1 VYFFFYLAREKDNMD
16 LNWQNQG
23 QTLLNIFKTWYAS
36 DKNAYSEYYLVLCL
50 MMQHLYPGSIDEA
63 QQEANR
69 KQMEKEINTIK
80 GRTHLW
86 TIAVYG
92 PFLAAKALVPK
103 TNKTWKE
110 YSTQKNADLSLNNA
124 YTNRRKKDATSIAYL
139 THGAQYTLWY
149 GMKSNQLRPT
159 EQKQFGLPEGT
170 THAQAYEQLLCTV
183 PLLPLTSE
191 VPTNFPSSNKTNTK
205 LEKVD
210 MYIEVLL
217 TCRQMRQKADR
228 AVLQKWYMGIIDMK
242 TMRNKTLWEDCK
254 TKTACKI
261 LKQRCHIK
269 MILWFLLARLAKE
282 DAPPAANTPPANTP
296 PANTPA
302 NPIIIPPTSAPS
314 APISVQKQALTYL
327 QQLCAVTEF
336 VCLPKVGVQQLDV
349 LDTLLKAA
357 EAEPLDPTAFLTAA
371 TTYVERD
378 DDNVWTFTY
387 HGIRMEIAEGEK
399 QHLLYRFAQAK
410 NTNKV
415 IYALVPLFARIF
427 RVYDDKEA
435 CQKRCGYTEQCEFNN
450 DASVKLFNQFNY
462 GKGTQTLEQVL
473 QRCQSKDR
481 ITGFNCNDGM
491 CRPSTDSNPRFSK
504 ADYGNLATAHQQCLK
519 YCEGTA
525 GYTCYGETGNKRECT
540 EVQEDA
546 AFPFKN
552 YESREAAR
560 EACNKE
566 SENCLDQQSPFDF
579 EEITNI
585 TGKECGQ
592 ETKGVGQYENF
603 YFPWPQANSN
613 RITSSN
619 VDEGKIYQLSKPQDF
634 LQTYFDRNLAALK
647 GFIMNHG
654 AGSGKTITAQAIVS
668 NFLDSNH
675 NDGRDAWHVLWV
687 TKSSLKEQPLQD
699 FYLHPSGF
707 LKRAI
712 LRPTPFD
719 MQRWMRR
726 MSNKN
731 DPWKYKDKDGNVVTI
746 SRNSRQYL
754 PLDNSG
760 QYDIR
765 KDTNAKQLIRFRICM
780 HAYYDSE
787 HRKRFAKNFNLL
799 GKDVERISAQNP
811 APRVNKAITYQ
822 AFVDLL
828 KRKRNKEIDTIR
840 DKMWQMGGNED
851 PLRKTLVV
859 VDEAHNLV
867 SNSDHYHTVLK
878 YFHNSF
884 QRSKDNSCKVV
895 LMTATPI
902 TTHPVQAVHLLH
914 LIQEDRTRWLGEKQV
929 KMRQNKRIPVPH
941 YTKENFVE
949 AGPMT
954 WERKM
959 QFSRLMGNDKI
970 SYFAGELDPR
980 FFALKLWGDI
990 SQVDD
995 GISFFGP
1002 DNGILL
1008 TTLSTRMIKS
1018 MRESVQSVNEA
1029 TDIQRMLLNR
1039 NMTLHQ
1045 ARGNE
1050 RNHQPDKVSID
1061 EIGLVKDSNAAAVAA
1076 VEQEGPPPVPSV
1088 KTTAWMRALLTRFND
1103 VVLPEDDD
1111 DDDY

>member
-1 VYFFFYLAREKDNMD
+1 M
-16 LNWQNQG
+16 W
-23 QTLLNIFKTWYAS
+23 
-36 DKNAYSEYYLVLCL
+36 
-50 MMQHLYPGSIDEA
+50 
-63 QQEANR
+63 
-69 KQMEKEINTIK
+69 
-80 GRTHLW
+80 
-86 TIAVYG
+86 
-92 PFLAAKALVPK
+92 
-103 TNKTWKE
+103 
-110 YSTQKNADLSLNNA
+110 
-124 YTNRRKKDATSIAYL
+124 
-139 THGAQYTLWY
+139 
-149 GMKSNQLRPT
+149 
-159 EQKQFGLPEGT
+159 
-170 THAQAYEQLLCTV
+170 
-183 PLLPLTSE
+183 
-191 VPTNFPSSNKTNTK
+191 
-205 LEKVD
+205 EKV
-210 MYIEVLL
+210 
-217 TCRQMRQKADR
+217 R
-228 AVLQKWYMGIIDMK
+228 
-242 TMRNKTLWEDCK
+242 
-254 TKTACKI
+254 
-261 LKQRCHIK
+261 
-269 MILWFLLARLAKE
+269 
-282 DAPPAANTPPANTP
+282 NTPPANTP
-296 PANTPA
+296 V
-302 NPIIIPPTSAPS
+302 NPIIIPPTSVPS
-314 APISVQKQALTYL
+314 APIPVRKQALTYL

-336 VCLPKVGVQQLDV
+336 VCLPEVGVQQLDV

-357 EAEPLDPTAFLTAA
+357 EAEPLDPTAFLKAA
-371 TTYVERD
+371 TDYVERN

-387 HGIRMEIAEGEK
+387 HGIRRKITETEK
-399 QHLLYRFAQAK
+399 QHLLYRFAQSK
-410 NTNKV
+410 ISNKV
-415 IYALVPLFARIF
+415 IYALMPIFANIF

-435 CQKRCGYTEQCEFNN
+435 CQKRCGFTEQCEFNN

-462 GKGTQTLEQVL
+462 GGTAETLEQVL
-473 QRCQSKDR
+473 QRCQNKDR

-585 TGKECGQ
+585 TGTECGQ
-592 ETKGVGQYENF
+592 ETKGVGRYENF

-712 LRPTPFD
+712 LRPTHFD
-719 MQRWMRR
+719 VQRWMRR

-929 KMRQNKRIPVPH
+929 KMRQNKRMPVPH

-959 QFSRLMGNDKI
+959 QFIRLMGNDKI

-990 SQVDD
+990 SQVDEFLPSISDTD
-995 GISFFGP
+995 GIMQ
-1002 DNGILL
+1002 

-1050 RNHQPDKVSID
+1050 RNQQSNKVSID
-1061 EIGLVKDSNAAAVAA
+1061 EIGLVKDSNAAAVIA
-1076 VEQEGPPPVPSV
+1076 VDQEEAQPVPSV
-1088 KTTAWMRALLTRFND
+1088 KTTAWMRALLRRFND